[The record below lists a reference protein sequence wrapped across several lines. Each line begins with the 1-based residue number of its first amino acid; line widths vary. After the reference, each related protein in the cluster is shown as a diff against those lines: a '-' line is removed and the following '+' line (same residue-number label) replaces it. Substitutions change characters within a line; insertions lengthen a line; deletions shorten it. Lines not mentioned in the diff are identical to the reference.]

1 MWQNL
6 LHHCAVLTKVW
17 EEFAPHYLAGIRHDM
32 RQTTKV
38 LELTTRP
45 YDIIR
50 AL

>member
-1 MWQNL
+1 
-6 LHHCAVLTKVW
+6 
-17 EEFAPHYLAGIRHDM
+17 M

-50 AL
+50 ALWPDHPWWGPDAKV